1 MALDDTIAAIASPPG
16 RSPRAILRVSGPHTR
31 SLLESIL
38 SLQNGADEPPQ
49 SRCAFAARLKLSS
62 QSGDTLLLPVLVL
75 RFVAPKSYTGEDG
88 AEILLPGN
96 PLLAQRVLD
105 LIVSHDGVRRAGPG
119 EFSARAYLNNRL
131 TLDEAKGVSMLIAA
145 ATDEERAAAAKWMKG
160 EAGET
165 CRRWGDEL
173 TELLALVEAGIDFTD
188 QEDVVAIEPAELA
201 SRAGALASEIQAA
214 LGPASA
220 AATSTEPKVALVGAP
235 SAGKSTLFNALL
247 GRRRAVTH
255 EDPGTTR
262 DVLAEPLS
270 LDESDPGA
278 PRILL
283 LDLPGLDAD
292 PASSPSARAAQASAR
307 AALDEADL
315 LLWCDPTARFQTPPA
330 AGRPTIRVRTKADMP
345 APPLPGAPS
354 LSTPSPDLEL
364 SAFDPAGVAALK
376 ALIAGRCERAPG
388 SGDLA
393 VSRHHRRSLAAA
405 ADLLSG
411 LASEGPGADPSVA
424 AERLRTAL
432 DHLGELLGRIPPD
445 EVIGRVFARFCVGK

>member
-31 SLLESIL
+31 SLLGSIL
-38 SLQNGADEPPQ
+38 SLPDRADEPPQ
-49 SRCAFAARLKLSS
+49 TRCAFAARLKLPS
-62 QSGDTLLLPVLVL
+62 QSGAALSLPVLVL

-131 TLDEAKGVSMLIAA
+131 TLDEAEGVSLLIAA

-160 EAGET
+160 EAGDT

-220 AATSTEPKVALVGAP
+220 ATQTTEPKVALVGAP

-262 DVLAEPLS
+262 DVLAEPLP
-270 LDESDPGA
+270 LDESDPDA

-292 PASSPSARAAQASAR
+292 PDSPSARAAQASAR
-307 AALDEADL
+307 AALDDADL

-345 APPLPGAPS
+345 VAPSIGAPS
-354 LSTPSPDLEL
+354 PSAPPPDLEL
-364 SAFDPAGVAALK
+364 SAFDPAGIASLK

-393 VSRHHRRSLAAA
+393 VSRHHRRTLAAA
-405 ADLLSG
+405 AGLLSG

>member
-16 RSPRAILRVSGPHTR
+16 RSPRAILRVSGPRTR
-31 SLLESIL
+31 DLLDSIL
-38 SLQNGADEPPQ
+38 SERAPAPPA
-49 SRCAFAARLKLSS
+49 RAAFTARLKLPAH
-62 QSGDTLLLPVLVL
+62 SGETLELPVLVL
-75 RFVAPKSYTGEDG
+75 RFVAPSSYTGEDG

-96 PLLAQRVLD
+96 PILAQRVLD
-105 LIVSHDGVRRAGPG
+105 LIVSHAGVRRAGPG
-119 EFSARAYLNNRL
+119 EFSARAYLNARL
-131 TLDEAKGVSMLIAA
+131 TLDEAEGVSMLIAA

-201 SRAGALASEIQAA
+201 SRAGAVANEIAAA
-214 LGPASA
+214 LGPAST

-235 SAGKSTLFNALL
+235 SAGKSTLFNAML

-255 EDPGTTR
+255 EEPGTTR
-262 DVLAEPLS
+262 DVLAEPLL
-270 LDESDPGA
+270 LDPADPGA

-283 LDLPGLDAD
+283 MDLPGLDTD
-292 PASSPSARAAQASAR
+292 PQTSPSAAATQRSAR
-307 AALDEADL
+307 AALEEADL
-315 LLWCDPTARFQTPPA
+315 LLWCDPTARFKSHPA
-330 AGRPTIRVRTKADMP
+330 PAKPTLRVRTKADMP
-345 APPLPGAPS
+345 APPASAPA
-354 LSTPSPDLEL
+354 PQPPDLEL
-364 SAFDPAGVAALK
+364 SAFDPAGVATLK
-376 ALIAGRCERAPG
+376 ALIADRCERAPG
-388 SGDLA
+388 SSELA

-405 ADLLSG
+405 ADILAR

-424 AERLRTAL
+424 AERLRESL